1 MTTTSAKPDIHHQ
14 DDICRLVDAFYG
26 QARADALLGP
36 GFAARI
42 AAGEWPAH
50 LDTMTRF
57 WTAALL
63 GQTADYWGN
72 QGAKH
77 LVLPLEP
84 AHFARWRQLFGQTV
98 DELFAD
104 ETATKM
110 KLRAGKMGKMFQA
123 KIAMARTGG
132 HAIL

>member
-1 MTTTSAKPDIHHQ
+1 M
-14 DDICRLVDAFYG
+14 
-26 QARADALLGP
+26 
-36 GFAARI
+36 
-42 AAGEWPAH
+42 
-50 LDTMTRF
+50 
-57 WTAALL
+57 
-63 GQTADYWGN
+63 
-72 QGAKH
+72 
-77 LVLPLEP
+77 LPLEP